1 VLHVND
7 LTVEAGHR
15 LLADE
20 VSFTV
25 GPGDVVGLVGPNGAG
40 TTTMLATIAAAATD
54 ARDRRVTLT
63 GGLGWLPQESPPVQD
78 VTGLARL
85 LSARGIDQLKA
96 GMEAARLRIEMAADE
111 RARDRAVRAFG
122 SLGDRFELEGGYR
135 AEAEARRVAA
145 GLGLPT
151 AMLDRPLGQLSGGE
165 RRRVELARVLLSE
178 TGTLLL
184 DEPTNHLDAD
194 AKRWLAEFLA
204 GFGGGVL
211 VVSHDLPLLD
221 RDITAVLA
229 VDPATASVETY
240 TGTWSEYLSARE
252 VRARSEARRRKVVER
267 DIKRLSAFVER
278 YRHANEVMAR
288 RAMVTE
294 RRVEKLKA
302 TLAPVRRTGRR
313 VAVRFPEPPPVG
325 RIPLEV
331 DGLAR
336 SYGGGPPVFKDLR
349 FELGRGERLLVL
361 GLNGAGKSSLLRML
375 AGVDPVEVG
384 RVSWGHGAL
393 VGYYAQEHE
402 GLDPEATAM
411 QMMRADPHDVAAGGA
426 SGARGGQPDDALRGL
441 LGHFLLGGD
450 QAGQPVRTLSGG
462 EKTKLALA
470 RLVANAHNVLLLD
483 EPTNNLDVQAVGALR
498 SALATFTGAIV
509 LVSHDTPFVEAFGP
523 DRVLVMPEGTQ
534 DVWSEDYLA
543 LVELD

>member
-40 TTTMLATIAAAATD
+40 KTTMLGLVARAATD
-54 ARDRRVTLT
+54 QRDRRVTLT
-63 GGLGWLPQESPPVQD
+63 GGLGWLPQESPPVDD
-78 VTGLARL
+78 VTGLGRL

-96 GMEAARLRIEMAADE
+96 GMEAARLRIEHAADP
-111 RARDRAVRAFG
+111 RARDRAVRSFG
-122 SLGDRFELEGGYR
+122 TLSDRFEVEGGYR

-165 RRRVELARVLLSE
+165 RRRVELARVLLGQ

-204 GFGGGVL
+204 AFPGGVL

-229 VDPATASVETY
+229 LDPATASVETY
-240 TGTWSEYLSARE
+240 KGTWTEYLSERE
-252 VRARSEARRRKVVER
+252 VRARSEARRRKVLQR
-267 DIKRLSAFVER
+267 DIKRLSTFVER

-294 RRVEKLKA
+294 RRVEKMKA
-302 TLAPVRRTGRR
+302 TLVPERKARRR

-325 RIPLEV
+325 RVPLEV
-331 DGLAR
+331 DALAR
-336 SYGGGPPVFKDLR
+336 SYGGGPPVFKDLG

-384 RVSWGHGAL
+384 QVRWGHGAL

-402 GLDPEATAM
+402 GLDPEATSM
-411 QMMRADPHDVAAGGA
+411 ETMRAGP
-426 SGARGGQPDDALRGL
+426 SQPDDVLRGL

-450 QAGQPVRTLSGG
+450 QAGQKVRTLSGG

-483 EPTNNLDVQAVGALR
+483 EPTNNLDVQAVEALR
-498 SALATFTGAIV
+498 SALATFTGAVV
-509 LVSHDTPFVEAFGP
+509 LVSHDTAFVQAYEP
-523 DRVLVMPEGTQ
+523 DRVLIMPEGTQ
-534 DVWSEDYLA
+534 DVWSEEYLD